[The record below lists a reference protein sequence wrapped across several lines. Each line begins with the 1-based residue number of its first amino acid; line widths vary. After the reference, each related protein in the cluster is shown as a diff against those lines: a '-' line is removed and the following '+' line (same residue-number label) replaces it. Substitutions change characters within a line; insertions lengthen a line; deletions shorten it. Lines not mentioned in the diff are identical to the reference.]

1 MGWKQTLERAGEGHW
16 VLPRT
21 KTMRV
26 HADLFLSDKLLW
38 GDTENLDAPDRELGL
53 EESVFDQV
61 VNAASFPG
69 VTRVA
74 VTPDCHLGY
83 GVPIGT
89 AIETDGV
96 LLPTAAGYDI
106 GCGMVQLRTT
116 LTEEDVADLD
126 KRRRWIDEV
135 QKRIAVGVGASR
147 VQKQRKIDARTFSEV
162 VRYGAKALGRT
173 SNVTERSFI
182 PVEDDRVD
190 IPDRAYG
197 KRDQLGSLG
206 GGNHFTE
213 MQLDEEGNVWV
224 MLHTGSRGFGWNIA
238 KHFFVEGAQAL
249 KLGRASEDHV
259 FFDADSAMG
268 REYWNLHNMA
278 ANFAV
283 ANRLIIGEAV
293 CDALEAVFGGNA
305 EIYYEIS
312 HNLIQ
317 KESGRFVARKGA
329 TRAFPKG
336 HAALAGTQWAG
347 SGHPILI
354 PGSMETGSAILF
366 AEEGAAQSIYSVNHG
381 AGRRL
386 SRGEARRRLDQRQT
400 DDRMRAQGILLN
412 TRQTP
417 LDESG
422 PCYKNLDDVLETVER
437 AGLARVHKR
446 LRPVACIKGA
456 D

>member
-1 MGWKQTLERAGEGHW
+1 M
-16 VLPRT
+16 LPKT

-26 HADLFLSDKLLW
+26 DADLFLSDKLLY
-38 GDTENLDAPDRELGL
+38 GDGADNAGL
-53 EESVFDQV
+53 EEAVFDQV

-74 VTPDCHLGY
+74 VTPDCHVGY

-89 AIETDGV
+89 VVETDGI

-106 GCGMVQLRTT
+106 GCGMVQLKTT
-116 LTEEDVADLD
+116 LTAEDVADKE

-135 QKRIAVGVGASR
+135 IQRIAVGVGASR
-147 VQKQRKIDARTFSEV
+147 VQKQRHVSPRTFAEV
-162 VRYGAKALGRT
+162 VRHGAKALGRNAST
-173 SNVTERSFI
+173 TERDFI

-190 IPDRAYG
+190 IPERAHD

-213 MQLDEEGNVWV
+213 MQVDQDGRVWV

-238 KHFFVEGAQAL
+238 KHFFVEGARAL
-249 KLGRASEDHV
+249 GLKSRSEDFV
-259 FFDADSAMG
+259 WLDAESKLG

-293 CDALEAVFGGNA
+293 CAALEEVFGGTA
-305 EIYYEIS
+305 DIYYEIS

-317 KESGRFVARKGA
+317 KEAGKFVARKGA

-336 HAALAGTQWAG
+336 HPALKKTAWEHT
-347 SGHPILI
+347 GHPILI

-366 AEEGAAQSIYSVNHG
+366 AEEGAAKSIYSVNHG
-381 AGRRL
+381 SGRRL
-386 SRGEARRRLDQRQT
+386 SRGEARRLLQQEET
-400 DDRMRAQGILLN
+400 DRRMAQAGILLN
-412 TRQTP
+412 TRNTP

-422 PCYKNLDDVLETVER
+422 PCYKNLDDVLETVEL
-437 AGLARVHKR
+437 AGLAQVERR
-446 LRPVACIKGA
+446 LKPVACIKGA

>member
-1 MGWKQTLERAGEGHW
+1 MGWIQRLEKVAEGHY
-16 VLPRT
+16 VLPKT

-26 HADLFLSDKLLW
+26 DAHLFLSDKLLY
-38 GDTENLDAPDRELGL
+38 GDGADNPGL
-53 EESVFDQV
+53 EEAVFDQV

-74 VTPDCHLGY
+74 VTPDCHVGY

-89 AIETDGV
+89 VVETDGI

-106 GCGMVQLRTT
+106 GCGMVQLKTT
-116 LTEEDVADLD
+116 LTAEDVADKE
-126 KRRRWIDEV
+126 KRRRWIEEV
-135 QKRIAVGVGASR
+135 IQRIAVGVGASR
-147 VQKQRKIDARTFSEV
+147 AQKQRHINPRTFAEV
-162 VRYGAKALGRT
+162 VRHGAKALGRNAST
-173 SNVTERSFI
+173 TERDFI

-190 IPDRAYG
+190 IPERAYD

-213 MQLDEEGNVWV
+213 MQVDEDGRVWV

-249 KLGRASEDHV
+249 GLKSRSEDFV
-259 FFDADSAMG
+259 WLDADSKLG

-293 CDALEAVFGGNA
+293 CAALEEVFGGTA
-305 EIYYEIS
+305 DIYYEIS

-317 KESGRFVARKGA
+317 KEAGKFVARKGA

-336 HAALAGTQWAG
+336 HPALKKTAWEHT
-347 SGHPILI
+347 GHPILI

-366 AEEGAAQSIYSVNHG
+366 AEEGAAKSIYSVNHG
-381 AGRRL
+381 SGRRL
-386 SRGEARRRLDQRQT
+386 SRGEARRLLQQEET
-400 DDRMRAQGILLN
+400 DRRMSEAGILLN
-412 TRQTP
+412 TRHTP

-422 PCYKNLDDVLETVER
+422 PCYKNLDDVLETVEQ
-437 AGLARVHKR
+437 AGLARVERR
-446 LRPVACIKGA
+446 LKPVACIKGA

>member
-1 MGWKQTLERAGEGHW
+1 MSWTQRLEKVAEGHY

-26 HADLFLSDKLLW
+26 DAHLFLSDKLLW
-38 GDTENLDAPDRELGL
+38 GEGPESPGL
-53 EESVFDQV
+53 EAAVFDQV

-69 VTRVA
+69 VSRVA
-74 VTPDCHLGY
+74 VTPDGHVGY

-89 AIETDGV
+89 VVETEGV

-106 GCGMVQLRTT
+106 CCGMVQLQTS
-116 LTEEDVADLD
+116 LTAEDVADKA
-126 KRRRWIDEV
+126 KRRQWIEEV
-135 QKRIAVGVGASR
+135 TKRIAVGVGASR
-147 VQKQRKIDARTFSEV
+147 VQKQRRIDSRTFAEV
-162 VRYGAKALGRT
+162 VRHGAKALGRRAA
-173 SNVTERSFI
+173 VTERDFL

-190 IPDRAYG
+190 IPARAYE
-197 KRDQLGSLG
+197 KRGQLGSLG

-213 MQLDEEGNVWV
+213 MQVDEDGRVWV

-238 KHFFVEGAQAL
+238 KHYFVEGAAL
-249 KLGRASEDHV
+249 LGLGRRSEDSIWL
-259 FFDADSAMG
+259 DADSRLG

-293 CDALEAVFGGNA
+293 CTALEEVFGGTA

-317 KESGRFVARKGA
+317 KEGGKFVARKGA
-329 TRAFPKG
+329 TRAFPGG
-336 HAALAGTQWAG
+336 HPALQGTPWAK

-366 AEEGAAQSIYSVNHG
+366 AEQGAEQSIYSVNHG

-386 SRGEARRRLDQRQT
+386 
-400 DDRMRAQGILLN
+400 
-412 TRQTP
+412 
-417 LDESG
+417 
-422 PCYKNLDDVLETVER
+422 
-437 AGLARVHKR
+437 
-446 LRPVACIKGA
+446 
-456 D
+456 

>member
-1 MGWKQTLERAGEGHW
+1 MSWTQRLEKVADGHF
-16 VLPRT
+16 VLPKT
-21 KTMRV
+21 KTMQV
-26 HADLFLSDKLLW
+26 DAHLFLSDKLLW
-38 GDTENLDAPDRELGL
+38 GEGPENPGL
-53 EESVFDQV
+53 EEGVFDQV

-89 AIETDGV
+89 VVETDGI

-106 GCGMVQLRTT
+106 GCGMVQLQTT
-116 LTEEDVADLD
+116 LTLEDIADKE

-135 QKRIAVGVGASR
+135 TKRIAVGVGASR
-147 VQKQRKIDARTFSEV
+147 VQKQRRVDSRTFSEV
-162 VRYGAKALGRT
+162 VRHGAKALGRT
-173 SNVTERSFI
+173 ASVTERDFI

-190 IPDRAYG
+190 IPERARE

-213 MQLDEEGNVWV
+213 MQVDQDGRVWV

-238 KHFFVEGAQAL
+238 KHFFVAGAEAL
-249 KLGRASEDHV
+249 GLSRRSEDSIWL
-259 FFDADSAMG
+259 DAASRLG

-293 CDALEAVFGGNA
+293 CAALEEVFGGTA
-305 EIYYEIS
+305 DIYYEIS

-317 KESGRFVARKGA
+317 KESGKFVARKGA
-329 TRAFPKG
+329 TRAFPGG
-336 HAALAGTQWAG
+336 HPALRGTRWEK

-366 AEEGAAQSIYSVNHG
+366 AEPGASQSIYSVNHG
-381 AGRRL
+381 SGRRM
-386 SRGEARRRLDQRQT
+386 SRGEARRVLKQEET
-400 DDRMRAQGILLN
+400 DKRMAEAGILLN

-422 PCYKNLDDVLETVER
+422 PCYKNLDDVLDTVEM
-437 AGLARVHKR
+437 AGLARVEKR
-446 LRPVACIKGA
+446 LKPVACIKGA

>member
-1 MGWKQTLERAGEGHW
+1 MGFKQTVEKVGEGHY
-16 VLPRT
+16 VLPRL
-21 KTMRV
+21 KTMKV
-26 HADLFLSDKLLW
+26 HADLFLSEKLLH
-38 GDTENLDAPDRELGL
+38 GEGIEPGLDEK
-53 EESVFDQV
+53 VFAQI

-74 VTPDCHLGY
+74 ITPDCHHGY

-89 AIETDGV
+89 AVETDGV

-116 LTEEDVADLD
+116 LTAEDVADVKL
-126 KRRRWIDEV
+126 RRRWIDEV
-135 QKRIAVGVGASR
+135 ISRIAVGVGASR
-147 VQKQRKIDARTFSEV
+147 VQNQRKIDTKLFQEV
-162 VRYGAKALGRT
+162 VRHGAKALGRT
-173 SNVTERSFI
+173 SGVTERSFI

-190 IPDRAYG
+190 IPKRSWE

-213 MQLDEEGNVWV
+213 MQVDEDGRVWV

-238 KHFFVEGAQAL
+238 KQFFVAGAEKLGLRRNNEDHVWFEADSE
-249 KLGRASEDHV
+249 LGRA
-259 FFDADSAMG
+259 
-268 REYWNLHNMA
+268 YWNLHNMA
-278 ANFAV
+278 ANFAT
-283 ANRLIIGEAV
+283 ANRLLIGEAV
-293 CDALEAVFGGNA
+293 CAALEDVFGGTA

-329 TRAFPKG
+329 TRAFPGG
-336 HAALAGTQWAG
+336 HPALAGTKWED

-366 AEEGAAQSIYSVNHG
+366 ADKGAEKSIYSVNHG
-381 AGRRL
+381 SGRRL
-386 SRGEARRRLDQRQT
+386 SRGEARRVLDQKQT
-400 DDRMRAQGILLN
+400 DRRMDEAGILLN
-412 TRQTP
+412 TRSVP
-417 LDESG
+417 IDESG
-422 PCYKNLDDVLETVER
+422 PCYKNLDDVLDTVES
-437 AGLARVHKR
+437 AGLAKVNKR
-446 LRPVACIKGA
+446 LRPIACIKGN

>member
-1 MGWKQTLERAGEGHW
+1 MSWMQRLEKVAEGHY
-16 VLPRT
+16 VLPKT

-38 GDTENLDAPDRELGL
+38 GEGPESPGL
-53 EESVFDQV
+53 EEAVFDQV

-74 VTPDCHLGY
+74 VTPDCHVGY

-89 AIETDGV
+89 VVETDGI

-106 GCGMVQLRTT
+106 GCGMVQLKTT
-116 LTEEDVADLD
+116 LTAEDVAD
-126 KRRRWIDEV
+126 KARRRQWIEQV
-135 QKRIAVGVGASR
+135 IQRIAVGVGASR
-147 VQKQRKIDARTFSEV
+147 VQKQRRIDNRTFAEV

-173 SNVTERSFI
+173 ASTTERDFI
-182 PVEDDRVD
+182 PVEDDRVE
-190 IPDRAYG
+190 IPERAYD

-213 MQLDEEGNVWV
+213 MQVDEEGRIWV

-238 KHFFVEGAQAL
+238 KHFFIEGAAAL
-249 KLGRASEDHV
+249 GLSKRSED
-259 FFDADSAMG
+259 FIWLDAESRLG

-293 CDALEAVFGGNA
+293 CAALEDVFGGTA

-317 KESGRFVARKGA
+317 KEAGKFVARKGA
-329 TRAFPKG
+329 TRAFPAG
-336 HAALAGTQWAG
+336 HPALRGTRWETT
-347 SGHPILI
+347 GHPILI

-366 AEEGAAQSIYSVNHG
+366 AEAGAEQSIYSVNHG
-381 AGRRL
+381 SGRRL
-386 SRGEARRRLDQRQT
+386 SRGEARRVLQQEETDRRL
-400 DDRMRAQGILLN
+400 AEAGILLN
-412 TRQTP
+412 TRITP

-422 PCYKNLDDVLETVER
+422 PCYKNLDDVLETVEM
-437 AGLARVHKR
+437 AGLARVAHR
-446 LRPVACIKGA
+446 LRPLACIKGA

>member
-1 MGWKQTLERAGEGHW
+1 LEKVADGHF
-16 VLPRT
+16 VLPKT
-21 KTMRV
+21 KTMQV
-26 HADLFLSDKLLW
+26 DAHLFLSDKLLW
-38 GDTENLDAPDRELGL
+38 GEGPENPGL
-53 EESVFDQV
+53 EEGVFDQV

-89 AIETDGV
+89 VVETDGI

-106 GCGMVQLRTT
+106 GCGMVQLQTT
-116 LTEEDVADLD
+116 LTLEDIADKE

-135 QKRIAVGVGASR
+135 TKRIAVGVGASR
-147 VQKQRKIDARTFSEV
+147 VQKQRRVDSRTFSEV
-162 VRYGAKALGRT
+162 VRHGAKALGRT
-173 SNVTERSFI
+173 ASVTERDFI

-190 IPDRAYG
+190 IPERARE

-213 MQLDEEGNVWV
+213 MQVDQDGRVWV

-238 KHFFVEGAQAL
+238 KHFFVAGAEAL
-249 KLGRASEDHV
+249 GLSRRSEDSIWL
-259 FFDADSAMG
+259 DAASRLG

-293 CDALEAVFGGNA
+293 CAALEEVFGGTA
-305 EIYYEIS
+305 DIYYEIS

-317 KESGRFVARKGA
+317 KESGKFVARKGA
-329 TRAFPKG
+329 TRAFPGG
-336 HAALAGTQWAG
+336 HPALRGTRWEK

-366 AEEGAAQSIYSVNHG
+366 AEPGASQSIYSVNHG
-381 AGRRL
+381 SGRRM
-386 SRGEARRRLDQRQT
+386 SRGEARRVLKQEET
-400 DDRMRAQGILLN
+400 DKRMAEAGILLN

-422 PCYKNLDDVLETVER
+422 PCYKNLDDVLDTVEM
-437 AGLARVHKR
+437 AGLARVEKR
-446 LRPVACIKGA
+446 LKPVACIKGA

>member
-1 MGWKQTLERAGEGHW
+1 MSWTQQLEKVAPGHF
-16 VLPRT
+16 VLPKT

-26 HADLFLSDKLLW
+26 EAHLFLSDKLLW
-38 GDTENLDAPDRELGL
+38 GEGPESPGL
-53 EESVFDQV
+53 EEAVFNQV

-74 VTPDCHLGY
+74 VTPDCHVGY

-89 AIETDGV
+89 VVETEGV

-106 GCGMVQLRTT
+106 GCGMVQLQTT
-116 LTEEDVADLD
+116 LTAEDVADPA
-126 KRRRWIDEV
+126 KRRQWIDEV
-135 QKRIAVGVGASR
+135 TRRIAVGVGASR
-147 VQKQRKIDARTFSEV
+147 VQKQRRIDARTFAEV
-162 VRYGAKALGRT
+162 VRHGAQALGRHA
-173 SNVTERSFI
+173 SATERDFL

-190 IPDRAYG
+190 IPTRAYD

-213 MQLDEEGNVWV
+213 MQVDESGRVWV

-238 KHFFVEGAQAL
+238 KHFFVEGAAAL
-249 KLGRASEDHV
+249 GLGKHSED
-259 FFDADSAMG
+259 FIWLDASSRLGKD
-268 REYWNLHNMA
+268 YWNLHNMA

-283 ANRLIIGEAV
+283 ANRLLIGEAV
-293 CDALEAVFGGNA
+293 CGALEDVFGGTA
-305 EIYYEIS
+305 SIYYEIS

-329 TRAFPKG
+329 TRAFPGG
-336 HAALAGTQWAG
+336 HPALTGTPWAK

-366 AEEGAAQSIYSVNHG
+366 AEKGASQSIYSVNHG

-386 SRGEARRRLDQRQT
+386 SRGEARRVLDQDET
-400 DDRMRAQGILLN
+400 DLRMMEADILLN
-412 TRQTP
+412 TRTTP

-422 PCYKNLDDVLETVER
+422 PCYKNLDDVLNTVEM
-437 AGLARVHKR
+437 AGLATVARR
-446 LRPVACIKGA
+446 LKPVACIKGA

>member
-1 MGWKQTLERAGEGHW
+1 MGFKQTVEKVGEGHF
-16 VLPRT
+16 VLPRAS
-21 KTMRV
+21 TMRT
-26 HADLFLSDKLLW
+26 HADLFLSEKLLY
-38 GDTENLDAPDRELGL
+38 GEGPEPGLDEK
-53 EESVFDQV
+53 VFTQI

-74 VTPDCHLGY
+74 ITPDCHHGY

-89 AIETDGV
+89 AVETEGI

-116 LTEEDVADLD
+116 LDEEAVADVR
-126 KRRRWIDEV
+126 KRRQWIDQV
-135 QKRIAVGVGASR
+135 TSRIAVGVGASR
-147 VQKQRKIDARTFSEV
+147 VQKQRRITPALFQEV
-162 VRYGAKALGRT
+162 VRHGALALGRT
-173 SNVTERSFI
+173 ANVSERAFI

-190 IPDRAYG
+190 IPDRAQG
-197 KRDQLGSLG
+197 KKDQLGSLG

-213 MQLDEEGNVWV
+213 MQVDQDGKVWV

-238 KHFFVEGAQAL
+238 RHFFAEGAAHL
-249 KLGRASEDHV
+249 GLGRHSEDSIYLE
-259 FFDADSAMG
+259 ADSELG
-268 REYWNLHNMA
+268 RRYWNLHNMA
-278 ANFAV
+278 ANFAI
-283 ANRLIIGEAV
+283 ANRLLIGEAV
-293 CDALEAVFGGNA
+293 AAALEDVFGGSA

-329 TRAFPKG
+329 TRAFPAG
-336 HAALAGTQWAG
+336 HPALLGTAWEH

-354 PGSMETGSAILF
+354 PGSMESGSAILF
-366 AEEGAAQSIYSVNHG
+366 ATEGAQRSIYSVNHG

-386 SRGEARRRLDQRQT
+386 SRGEARRVLDQRRT
-400 DDRMRAQGILLN
+400 DDRMAAAGIVLN

-417 LDESG
+417 IDESG
-422 PCYKNLDDVLETVER
+422 PCYKDLDDVLDTIES
-437 AGLARVHKR
+437 AGLAKVHRR
-446 LRPVACIKGA
+446 LRPVACIKGN

>member
-1 MGWKQTLERAGEGHW
+1 MSWKQTLQRAGEGHW
-16 VLPRT
+16 VLPKT

-26 HADLFLSDKLLW
+26 DADLFLSDKLLW
-38 GDTENLDAPDRELGL
+38 GTPELGDTGL
-53 EESVFDQV
+53 EESVFAQV

-74 VTPDCHLGY
+74 VTPDCHQGY

-116 LTEEDVADLD
+116 LTEDDVRDVQ
-126 KRRRWIDEV
+126 KRRQWIDEV
-135 QKRIAVGVGASR
+135 TRRIAVGVGASR
-147 VQKQRKIDARTFSEV
+147 VQKQRRVDSRKFSEV
-162 VRYGAKALGRT
+162 IRYGAKALGRT
-173 SNVTERSFI
+173 SNVTERSYI
-182 PVEDDRVD
+182 PVDDDRVD
-190 IPDRAYG
+190 IPERANG
-197 KRDQLGSLG
+197 KREQLGSLG

-213 MQLDEEGNVWV
+213 MQVDEDGRVWV

-238 KHFFVEGAQAL
+238 KNFFVRGAHE
-249 KLGRASEDHV
+249 LGLQRASEDHV
-259 FFDADSAMG
+259 WFDADSAIG

-293 CDALEAVFGGNA
+293 CDALEATFGGNA

-317 KESGRFVARKGA
+317 KENGKFVARKGA
-329 TRAFPKG
+329 TRAFPKN
-336 HAALAGTQWAG
+336 HPALKGTSWEKT
-347 SGHPILI
+347 GHPILI

-366 AEEGAAQSIYSVNHG
+366 AEEGAARSIYSVNHG
-381 AGRRL
+381 AGRKL
-386 SRGEARRRLDQRQT
+386 SRGEARKTLNQKET
-400 DDRMRAQGILLN
+400 DARMKELGILLN
-412 TRQTP
+412 TRTTP
-417 LDESG
+417 IDESG
-422 PCYKNLDDVLETVER
+422 PAYKNLDDVLSTVEM
-437 AGLARVHKR
+437 AGLAKVQKR
-446 LRPVACIKGA
+446 LRPIACIKGA

>member
-1 MGWKQTLERAGEGHW
+1 MGWIQRLEKVSEGHY
-16 VLPRT
+16 VLPKT

-26 HADLFLSDKLLW
+26 DADLFLSDKLLY
-38 GDTENLDAPDRELGL
+38 GDGADNLGL
-53 EESVFDQV
+53 EEAVFDQV

-74 VTPDCHLGY
+74 VTPDCHVGY

-89 AIETDGV
+89 VVETDGI

-106 GCGMVQLRTT
+106 GCGMVQLKTT
-116 LTEEDVADLD
+116 LTAEDVADKE
-126 KRRRWIDEV
+126 KRRRWIEEV
-135 QKRIAVGVGASR
+135 IQRIAVGVGASR
-147 VQKQRKIDARTFSEV
+147 AQKQRHINPRTFAEV
-162 VRYGAKALGRT
+162 VRHGAKALGRNAST
-173 SNVTERSFI
+173 TERDFI

-190 IPDRAYG
+190 IPERAYD

-213 MQLDEEGNVWV
+213 MQVDEEGRVWV

-249 KLGRASEDHV
+249 GLKSRSEDFV
-259 FFDADSAMG
+259 WLDADSKLG

-293 CDALEAVFGGNA
+293 CAALEEVFGGTA
-305 EIYYEIS
+305 DIYYEIS

-317 KESGRFVARKGA
+317 KEAGKFVARKGA

-336 HAALAGTQWAG
+336 HPALKKTAWEHT
-347 SGHPILI
+347 GHPILI

-366 AEEGAAQSIYSVNHG
+366 AEEGAAKSIYSVNHG
-381 AGRRL
+381 SGRRL
-386 SRGEARRRLDQRQT
+386 SRGEARRLLQQEET
-400 DDRMRAQGILLN
+400 DRRMSEAGILLN
-412 TRQTP
+412 TRHTP

-422 PCYKNLDDVLETVER
+422 PCYKNLDDVLETVEQ
-437 AGLARVHKR
+437 AGLARVERR
-446 LRPVACIKGA
+446 LKPVACIKGA